1 MKRPDAPPPTPSA
14 PPQLGF
20 LRDQSAA
27 ARLERY
33 LRDAIPLVNHMD
45 VRVLSADIRG
55 VVLEAPLAPNRN
67 HVGTA
72 FGASLHGVATLAG
85 WGLVWL
91 ALEEHPEREVVVAE
105 SRMRYR
111 LPANATFQARCA
123 LPPPESLVELGVNY
137 AARGRARVVLDA
149 HILCGGNRVAEFEG
163 TFVAVR
169 GKPR

>member
-1 MKRPDAPPPTPSA
+1 MKGPEITPPVP
-14 PPQLGF
+14 F
-20 LRDQSAA
+20 LRDPGAA

-33 LRDAIPLVNHMD
+33 VRDSIPLVVHMD

-72 FGASLHGVATLAG
+72 FGASLHGLATLAG

-105 SRMRYR
+105 SSMRYR
-111 LPANATFQARCA
+111 LPANATFQARCL
-123 LPPPESLVELGVNY
+123 LPPAERLAELSADY
-137 AARGRARVVLDA
+137 ASRGRARLVLDV
-149 HILCGGNRVAEFEG
+149 HLLCGGNRVAEFEG
-163 TFVAVR
+163 TFVATR
-169 GKPR
+169 PKRKG